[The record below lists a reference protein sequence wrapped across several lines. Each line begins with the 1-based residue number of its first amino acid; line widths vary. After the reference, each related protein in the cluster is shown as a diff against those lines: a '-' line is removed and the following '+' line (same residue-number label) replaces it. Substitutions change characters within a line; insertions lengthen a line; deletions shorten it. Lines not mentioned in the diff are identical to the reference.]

1 MTHLVLIRHGQTDW
15 NLAGRIQGSSD
26 IPLNDTGRQQARE
39 AGRRLA
45 ADRWDAI
52 VSSPLSRAMETAR
65 IIGAEVGIDEIT
77 AIPALVERSYGTA
90 EGMTDTDLDA
100 LRAEGQQ
107 VRGRETRGEVVRRVR
122 PALIE
127 LAESR
132 PDQSIL
138 VISHGGVIGSLV
150 RDVTKWVWPEEG
162 QRIANG
168 SSHRFAYRDG
178 RIGLVEFNG
187 KPWKSPAGDPDV
199 VLELGVPEDQA
210 PIGAEPTDKGPADVS
225 TPDMSTPDMSWVEI
239 DASQR

>member
-1 MTHLVLIRHGQTDW
+1 MTHLVLVRHGQTDW

-52 VSSPLSRAMETAR
+52 VSSPLSRAMETAQ
-65 IIGAEVGIDEIT
+65 IIGSEVGIDVIEPID
-77 AIPALVERSYGTA
+77 ALVERHYGTA
-90 EGMTDTDLDA
+90 EGMTGAEIDA
-100 LRAEGQQ
+100 LHAEGQE
-107 VRGRETRGEVVRRVR
+107 VHGRETRGDVVRRVR

-127 LAESR
+127 LAQSR

-138 VISHGGVIGSLV
+138 VVSHGGVIGSLV

-162 QRIANG
+162 QLIANG

-187 KPWKSPAGDPDV
+187 KPWKTPPGDPEI
-199 VLELGVPEDQA
+199 VLETGVPA
-210 PIGAEPTDKGPADVS
+210 SLTAT
-225 TPDMSTPDMSWVEI
+225 EI
-239 DASQR
+239 ESGDGDASQR